1 MSEIRSEATA
11 PSNIALIK
19 YMGKTS
25 HESNRPTNPSLS
37 YTLDH
42 LITKVRL
49 VAADKDGWAPLT
61 EPGFEAIQLSEKG
74 QLRYLNFLSKLK
86 SHFGITE
93 CFRVE
98 SANNFPS
105 DCGIASSASS
115 FAALTKAVAALAK
128 QGDHSPEALSKLS
141 RQGSGSSC
149 RSLFTPWAVWKDE
162 AAEPV
167 DLGIDRLIHVLV
179 LGDDSVKLVSSSE
192 AHKRVAQSPLFD
204 GRVDR
209 AIDRFDRL
217 MVALREDQWKE
228 AYQICWQEFWD
239 MHALFETS
247 PEPFGYM
254 NANSLLILREAEAQ
268 WRSNGTGPIV
278 TMDAGANVH
287 LMYKESQSGLV
298 DEIVRRYQELGL
310 RTVRSH

>member
-1 MSEIRSEATA
+1 M
-11 PSNIALIK
+11 
-19 YMGKTS
+19 
-25 HESNRPTNPSLS
+25 
-37 YTLDH
+37 
-42 LITKVRL
+42 
-49 VAADKDGWAPLT
+49 
-61 EPGFEAIQLSEKG
+61 SEKG
-74 QLRYLNFLSKLK
+74 KARYLAFLKKLK
-86 SHFGITE
+86 DHFNITE
-93 CFRVE
+93 SFLVQ

-115 FAALTKAVAALAK
+115 FAALTKAVAALATE
-128 QGDHSPEALSKLS
+128 GDRSAEALSKLS

-149 RSLFTPWAVWKDE
+149 RSLFTPWAVWQDE

-167 DLGIDRLIHVLV
+167 DLGIERLIHVLV
-179 LGDDSVKLVSSSE
+179 LGDDTVKLVSSSE
-192 AHKRVAQSPLFD
+192 AHRRVAESPLFE
-204 GRVDR
+204 GRVER
-209 AIDRFDRL
+209 AIDRYDRL
-217 MVALREDQWKE
+217 MVALRGDQWKD

-268 WRSNGTGPIV
+268 WRSSGTGPIV

-287 LMYKESQSGLV
+287 LMYKLSQSTQA
-298 DEIVRRYQELGL
+298 DEIIQRYEQLGL